1 MSLLNF
7 STWTDSSKQF
17 FFKNL
22 RAQISKQSIR
32 AFTVLSAFGFLSHG
46 AMAQT
51 NGETNQTQPLIWILL
66 VIVAAFLGFGGRNW
80 LIARNRK
87 REEAILRQAQQ
98 SEAMAIEANKAKS
111 VFMAHMSHELRTPLN
126 AIIGFSE
133 LIAEE
138 LDETSDSPN
147 YQKLHSDLDKIKSS
161 AYYQLSLVNNLLDLT
176 EIESKKSKLFLQD
189 FSIREM
195 VERVIHQMNAM
206 LHLNKNQLEVF
217 FEPKDPGSMR
227 ADVKKLEGILVNILT
242 NANKFTSEGM
252 ITLRVQIDTESKPHQ
267 VAFTIRDTGMG
278 IKTEH
283 MRTLFEEFTQMV
295 DQTRYGGTGLGLN
308 VSKRFCK
315 MMGGRITV
323 SSTYGEG
330 STFTIRVP
338 KTVPDTED
346 SLTSKEY
353 PLYRPRRVK
362 GS

>member
-1 MSLLNF
+1 MGQ
-7 STWTDSSKQF
+7 TDQ
-17 FFKNL
+17 
-22 RAQISKQSIR
+22 
-32 AFTVLSAFGFLSHG
+32 G
-46 AMAQT
+46 ATAS
-51 NGETNQTQPLIWILL
+51 QPIVWILL
-66 VIVAAFLGFGGRNW
+66 IVGAGFLGYGVRNW
-80 LIARNRK
+80 LISRNRE
-87 REEAILRQAQQ
+87 REEVILKEAQQ
-98 SEAMAIEANKAKS
+98 AGALAIEANKAKS
-111 VFMAHMSHELRTPLN
+111 IFIAHMSHELRTPLN

-138 LDETSDSPN
+138 LEETDVSPN
-147 YQKLHSDLDKIKSS
+147 YRKISSDLDKIKSS

-195 VERVIHQMNAM
+195 VNRVTHQMQAM

-217 FEPKDPGSMR
+217 FEPKDPGTMR

-252 ITLRVQIDTESKPHQ
+252 ITLRVQLELDEKPSK

-283 MRTLFEEFTQMV
+283 MRSLFQEFTQMV
-295 DQTRYGGTGLGLN
+295 DQTRYGGAGLGLK
-308 VSKRFCK
+308 VSKRFCQ
-315 MMGGRITV
+315 MMGGRITA

-330 STFTIRVP
+330 STFTVLVP

-353 PLYRPRRVK
+353 PIYRPRRVE